1 MSLIDKLTPEQ
12 EALIPVYR
20 QKWRKIALS
29 TERINHKQA
38 TEAVKSGY
46 AAIRKQQPEII
57 FCDSPYAG
65 LKIVIQRQLKQR
77 LNTELYKLLCEFTN
91 ELRSQIAYQ
100 LDSQV
105 TSKMFTVAPPNL
117 NILEDIL
124 RSELKPQLLQLQKN
138 LRSSWFKAQL
148 YSGACSLFDFYVSV
162 LNCFYNQ
169 MKW

>member
-20 QKWRKIALS
+20 EKWRKVALS

-46 AAIRKQQPEII
+46 AAIRKQEPEII

-65 LKIVIQRQLKQR
+65 LKIVIQRQLKQQS
-77 LNTELYKLLCEFTN
+77 NTELYNLLCECTN
-91 ELRSQIAYQ
+91 ELRCQIAYQ
-100 LDSQV
+100 LESQV
-105 TSKMFTVAPPNL
+105 MSQIVTVAQL
-117 NILEDIL
+117 DFTILEDIL
-124 RSELKPQLLQLQKN
+124 RSELKPQLTLQKN

-148 YSGACSLFDFYVSV
+148 YSGAFGLLDFYVSV

-169 MKW
+169 MK